1 MRICFLN
8 APIEY
13 YSPIS
18 GGALATITMQSAR
31 QLIARGH
38 EVTVLTI
45 VNQDE
50 VYPVGKVVPIQAP
63 SRDEIPSLPRKLA
76 VLRGKALGWDWP
88 YYAYYLNSFTQALKR
103 LSPAPDVVICFND
116 LVASPYIQKAVPN
129 ARVYVWLQNEQGT
142 RQKDISRTVAATR
155 AFLTCS
161 QYIADWTARQYSL
174 PASKFRVVHSGVDLE
189 AFFPRPNYLEPT
201 NPLKALFIGRIDPNK
216 GPDIAADAILKLQQE
231 GFPIRYSVAGGLWF
245 YGHGKEMED
254 PFFRTLKGKMDAV
267 HADYLGHVTR
277 HNVPAV
283 VREHDVAFV
292 LSRANEP
299 FGLVALETMASGC
312 AVIAAN
318 RGGLPEACGGAA
330 LLIDP
335 DDLEGVTAHLRSLA
349 SDAAALRAQKQRS
362 VERAARAS
370 WASVADV
377 LEKALQS

>member
-8 APIEY
+8 SPIEY

-63 SRDEIPSLPRKLA
+63 TRDEIPTLPRKFA
-76 VLRGKALGWDWP
+76 VLRSKALGWDWP
-88 YYAYYLNSFTQALKR
+88 YYAYYLQSFTQALKA
-103 LSPAPDVVICFND
+103 LSPPPDVVVCFND
-116 LVASPYIQKAVPN
+116 LVAPAYIRKALPK
-129 ARVYVWLQNEQGT
+129 ARIYVWLQNEQGT
-142 RQKDISRTVAATR
+142 RQKDISATVKATT

-161 QYIADWTARQYSL
+161 QYIADWTARKYSL

-189 AFFPRPNYLEPT
+189 AFQPAPNYLEPQ
-201 NPLKALFIGRIDPNK
+201 NPLRALFIGRIDPNK
-216 GPDIAADAILKLQQE
+216 GPDIAADAILKLQKE
-231 GFPIRYSVAGGLWF
+231 GFAINYTVVGGLWF

-254 PFFRTLKGKMDAV
+254 PFFRTLKEKMDAV
-267 HADYLGHVTR
+267 HADYRGHVTR

-283 VREHDVAFV
+283 VQEHDVAFV

-330 LLIDP
+330 LLVDP
-335 DDLEGVTAHLRSLA
+335 DDFEGVVQHLRSLA
-349 SDAAALRAQKQRS
+349 SDATALRNQKQAG
-362 VERAARAS
+362 VERASRAS
-370 WASVADV
+370 WATVADV
-377 LEKALQS
+377 LEKALQP

>member
-31 QLIARGH
+31 HLIERGH
-38 EVTVLTI
+38 DVTVLTI

-50 VYPVGKVVPIQAP
+50 VYPIGKVVPIVAP
-63 SRDEIPSLPRKLA
+63 RRDEIPALSRKFA
-76 VLRGKALGWDWP
+76 VLRSKFLGWDWP
-88 YYAYYLNSFTQALKR
+88 YYAYYLQSFMRALKQ

-116 LVASPYIQKAVPN
+116 LVAPAYIRQVVPN
-129 ARVYVWLQNEQGT
+129 ARIYVWLQNEQGT
-142 RQKDISRTVAATR
+142 RQKDISRTVEATS

-161 QYIADWTARQYSL
+161 QYIADWTARKYSL
-174 PASKFRVVHSGVDLE
+174 PAAKFRVVHSGVDLD
-189 AFFPRPNYLEPT
+189 AFYPRADYLEQKQPFH
-201 NPLKALFIGRIDPNK
+201 ALFIGRIDPNK
-216 GPDIAADAILKLQQE
+216 GPDIAADAILRLQQE
-231 GFPIRYSVAGGLWF
+231 GFAIRYSVVGGLWF

-254 PFFRTLKGKMDAV
+254 PFFQALKRKMDAV

-277 HNVPAV
+277 HDVPRV
-283 VREHDVAFV
+283 VRDHDVAFV

-312 AVIAAN
+312 AVIASD

-330 LLIDP
+330 LLVDP
-335 DDLEGVTAHLRSLA
+335 DDFEGVVRHLRTLL
-349 SDAAALRAQKQRS
+349 SDKTALREQKQRA
-362 VERAARAS
+362 VERASKSS
-370 WASVADV
+370 WECVAGV
-377 LEKALQS
+377 LEQAIKS

>member
-38 EVTVLTI
+38 DVTVLTI
-45 VNQDE
+45 VNKDE
-50 VYPVGKVVPIQAP
+50 VYPVGNVVPIQAP
-63 SRDEIPSLPRKLA
+63 SRDEIPALPRKLG
-76 VLRGKALGWDWP
+76 VLRGKLLGWDWP
-88 YYAYYLNSFTQALKR
+88 YYAFYLRSYTQALR
-103 LSPAPDVVICFND
+103 QLSPPPDVVICFND
-116 LVASPYIQKAVPN
+116 LVAPVYIRKAVPT

-142 RQKDISRTVAATR
+142 RQKSIARTVEATT

-161 QYIADWTARQYSL
+161 QYIADWTARKYAL

-189 AFFPRPNYLEPT
+189 AFRPQPDYLEPKQ
-201 NPLKALFIGRIDPNK
+201 PLRALFIGRIDPNK

-231 GFPIRYSVAGGLWF
+231 GFAIRYSVAGGLWF
-245 YGHGKEMED
+245 YGHGNEMED
-254 PFFRTLKGKMDAV
+254 PFFRTLKSKMDAV

-277 HNVPAV
+277 HDVPAV
-283 VREHDVAFV
+283 VRAHDVAFV

-312 AVIAAN
+312 AVISSD

-330 LLIDP
+330 LLVDP
-335 DDLEGVTAHLRSLA
+335 DDFEGVVTHLRSLA
-349 SDAAALRAQKQRS
+349 SDPANLRAHKRGA
-362 VERAARAS
+362 VERASRSS
-370 WASVADV
+370 WATVADV
-377 LEKALQS
+377 LEKALQP

>member
-1 MRICFLN
+1 MRVCFLN

-45 VNQDE
+45 VNEDE
-50 VYPVGKVVPIQAP
+50 VYPVGNVVPIQAP
-63 SRDEIPSLPRKLA
+63 TRDEIPTLSRKLA
-76 VLRGKALGWDWP
+76 VLRSRFLGWDWP
-88 YYAYYLNSFTQALKR
+88 YYAYYLRSFTQALKN
-103 LSPAPDVVICFND
+103 LSPPPDVVICFND
-116 LVASPYIQKAVPN
+116 LVASAYIRKAVPN

-142 RQKDISRTVAATR
+142 RQKDISHTVEATT

-161 QYIADWTARQYSL
+161 QYIADWTARKYAL
-174 PASKFRVVHSGVDLE
+174 PAAKFRVVTSGVDLE
-189 AFFPRPNYLEPT
+189 AFRPRPDYLEPT
-201 NPLKALFIGRIDPNK
+201 SPLRALFIGRIDPNK
-216 GPDIAADAILKLQQE
+216 GPDIAADAIAKLQQE
-231 GFPIRYSVAGGLWF
+231 GFAIRYSVAGGLWF

-254 PFFRTLKGKMDAV
+254 PFFRSLKEKMDAV

-277 HNVPAV
+277 HDVPAV
-283 VREHDVAFV
+283 VRDHDVAFV

-312 AVIAAN
+312 AVISSD

-330 LLIDP
+330 LLVDP
-335 DDLEGVTAHLRSLA
+335 DDFEGVVRHLRTLV
-349 SDAAALRAQKQRS
+349 SDPSALQEWKRRA
-362 VERAARAS
+362 VERAATAS
-370 WASVADV
+370 WATVADV
-377 LEKALQS
+377 LERALQS